1 VERSK
6 NEHQSISMS
15 TMEKLNETLAFLR
28 SRGIEDVEV
37 GIVLGTGLANLA
49 SKIEVIKEFSYNV
62 IPNFPS
68 ATVEFHF
75 GKLIYGILG
84 GKKVIAL
91 QGRYHYYEG
100 YSMEQI
106 IAPVRVMKLL
116 GAKYILLSNAAGAVN
131 LDFKKGTLMV
141 IDDHIN
147 LQPESPLRGVN
158 YEALGPRFPDMSA
171 PYSKALNAQLIRIA
185 KEEGITMNT
194 GVYASVQ
201 GPNLETRAEYR
212 MLKIMGSDAV
222 GMSTVPEVIACNH
235 MGIPCAAVSVLTDEC
250 DPDHLVSVDIQ
261 DIIETARKAE
271 VGLTKLFERL
281 IAEF

>member
-1 VERSK
+1 
-6 NEHQSISMS
+6 
-15 TMEKLNETLAFLR
+15 MEKLNETVEFLKA
-28 SRGIEDVEV
+28 RGIEDVEV

-62 IPNFPS
+62 IPNFPI

-75 GKLIYGILG
+75 GKLIYGKLG

-106 IAPVRVMKLL
+106 VAPVRVMKFL

-131 LDFKKGTLMV
+131 LSFKKGTLMA

-147 LQPESPLRGVN
+147 LQPASPLRGVN
-158 YEALGPRFPDMSA
+158 SDALGPRFPDMSA
-171 PYSKALNAQLIRIA
+171 PYSHALNARMIQIA
-185 KEEGITMNT
+185 KEEGITMNM

-212 MLKIMGSDAV
+212 MLKIMGADAV

-250 DPDHLVSVDIQ
+250 DPDHLAPVDIE
-261 DIIETARKAE
+261 DIIATAKEAE

-281 IAEF
+281 IAEY